1 MAEIILT
8 TKGKIG
14 IMIEAEVI
22 RPDVFAAKN
31 KEEIEKLIVW
41 QGASKLPLSEFF
53 DVEVR
58 GGSGQ
63 TSASFEASSEASSQ
77 ETRIIIEGDVSR
89 AKRIGQ
95 EMKTGSIEISGSAGM
110 HLGAEMAGGSIFV
123 KGDAGSWSGRE
134 MKGGLLHIGGDCG
147 DHVGCAY
154 RGSWRGMTGGQITI
168 DGNARSQLGG
178 GLVGGQ
184 IMVAGDV
191 ENFCGIRQSGGRII
205 VRGSAIRAVGAEMN
219 GGVIAVC
226 KGIKQCSP
234 GFVEIAR
241 EENPKLADPKLG
253 ETQLEGRYIKYTGD
267 YALGKN
273 PKGTLYEREV

>member
-1 MAEIILT
+1 MADILLT

-14 IMIEAEVI
+14 IMVEAEVI

-31 KEEIEKLIVW
+31 REEIERLIVW

-53 DVEVR
+53 DVEVH
-58 GGSGQ
+58 GAGQ
-63 TSASFEASSEASSQ
+63 TSTSSEAPSQ

-89 AKRIGQ
+89 VKRIGQ
-95 EMKTGSIEISGSAGM
+95 EMKDGSIEISGSAGM

-134 MKGGLLHIGGDCG
+134 MKGGLLHIGGNCG

-184 IMVAGDV
+184 IMVTGDV

-219 GGVIAVC
+219 GGVIAIF
-226 KGIKQCSP
+226 KGIKQFSP
-234 GFVEIAR
+234 GFVEVAR

-253 ETQLEGRYIKYTGD
+253 EMQLDGRFIKYTGD